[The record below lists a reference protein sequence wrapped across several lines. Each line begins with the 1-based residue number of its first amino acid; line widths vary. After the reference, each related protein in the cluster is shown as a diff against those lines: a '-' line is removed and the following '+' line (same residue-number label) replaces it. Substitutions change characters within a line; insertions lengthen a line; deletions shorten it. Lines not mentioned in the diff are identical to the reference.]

1 MPARQHQYQYF
12 RRRPR
17 PIDEMFP
24 NYQRKAG
31 KSGET
36 TSEELSATNILMAN
50 KYCPAFIS
58 LLPALSAEDKEQKLD
73 RVNLFVYEFVM
84 LFFNQLL
91 SLTEN
96 QQLGAVGRKP
106 FVLRPA
112 QRSPRIVPYSTRSSR
127 EIRLVLR
134 NRWSESDPLLFRA
147 VVDPYVTDK

>member
-1 MPARQHQYQYF
+1 
-12 RRRPR
+12 
-17 PIDEMFP
+17 
-24 NYQRKAG
+24 
-31 KSGET
+31 
-36 TSEELSATNILMAN
+36 
-50 KYCPAFIS
+50 
-58 LLPALSAEDKEQKLD
+58 
-73 RVNLFVYEFVM
+73 M

-112 QRSPRIVPYSTRSSR
+112 QRSPRIVPNSTRSSR